1 MKWAVVVV
9 VGWYWVGSWMG
20 SIVVAIARDIGEER
34 EFDKSRGVRERE
46 REKMNKLLLYTT
58 IVTV

>member
-1 MKWAVVVV
+1 MVV

-34 EFDKSRGVRERE
+34 EFDKSRLVRERE
-46 REKMNKLLLYTT
+46 RERKRINYYYTQL
-58 IVTV
+58 

>member
-34 EFDKSRGVRERE
+34 EFDKSRLVRERE
-46 REKMNKLLLYTT
+46 RERKRINYYYTQL
-58 IVTV
+58 